1 METTAEGVEL
11 KDELALIRELGCSHI
26 QGYIYGKPARC
37 EEVEK
42 QLANGGKASPVGYK
56 VSRSPRA
63 RMLRSA
69 RIEVAGT
76 AGEVRIRDISATG
89 AMIDGIEAGDDAIG
103 VDLLIEL
110 LEDEVSPARLPW
122 WLDGK
127 AGIQYGETFKLQPLT
142 QPAHGLRTPGCCG
155 RRGSRLP
162 ARRARCASATFP
174 PPAR

>member
-1 METTAEGVEL
+1 MKRRPPRSTRTDTLFPYTTL
-11 KDELALIRELGCSHI
+11 FRSI

-89 AMIDGIEAGDDAIG
+89 AKIG
-103 VDLLIEL
+103 RASCRERVC
-110 LEDEVSPARLPW
+110 
-122 WLDGK
+122 
-127 AGIQYGETFKLQPLT
+127 QYV
-142 QPAHGLRTPGCCG
+142 
-155 RRGSRLP
+155 
-162 ARRARCASATFP
+162 
-174 PPAR
+174 

>member
-1 METTAEGVEL
+1 MRISDWSSDV
-11 KDELALIRELGCSHI
+11 CSSDL
-26 QGYIYGKPARC
+26 IYGKPARC

-89 AMIDGIEAGDDAIG
+89 AMIDGIEAGADAIG

-110 LEDEVSPARLPW
+110 LDDEMFPARLHW
-122 WLDGK
+122 ARDGT
-127 AGIQYGETFKLQPLT
+127 AGIEFVEHFILERPN
-142 QPAHGLRTPGCCG
+142 QPARG
-155 RRGSRLP
+155 RSQR
-162 ARRARCASATFP
+162 
-174 PPAR
+174 

>member
-69 RIEVAGT
+69 RIEVGGL
-76 AGEVRIRDISATG
+76 AGEVRIPDNSAPGPMIERKQAGADHTG
-89 AMIDGIEAGDDAIG
+89 RAQ
-103 VDLLIEL
+103 
-110 LEDEVSPARLPW
+110 W
-122 WLDGK
+122 
-127 AGIQYGETFKLQPLT
+127 
-142 QPAHGLRTPGCCG
+142 
-155 RRGSRLP
+155 
-162 ARRARCASATFP
+162 RARKK
-174 PPAR
+174 

>member
-1 METTAEGVEL
+1 MRISDLSSDVCSSDRIDQSFVRGAASAGNRNAAIIKAIVTLAETLGMETTAEGVEL

-69 RIEVAGT
+69 DRKSVVSGKSVS
-76 AGEVRIRDISATG
+76 VR
-89 AMIDGIEAGDDAIG
+89 
-103 VDLLIEL
+103 VDL
-110 LEDEVSPARLPW
+110 
-122 WLDGK
+122 G
-127 AGIQYGETFKLQPLT
+127 
-142 QPAHGLRTPGCCG
+142 G
-155 RRGSRLP
+155 RRFLKKKK
-162 ARRARCASATFP
+162 
-174 PPAR
+174 

>member
-42 QLANGGKASPVGYK
+42 QLANGGKASPLGYK
-56 VSRSPRA
+56 VSRRPRA

-69 RIEVAGT
+69 RIAVAGP

-89 AMIDGIEAGDDAIG
+89 AMLDGLQAGGDAMRD
-103 VDLLIEL
+103 VLLIVL
-110 LEDEVSPARLPW
+110 LAD
-122 WLDGK
+122 
-127 AGIQYGETFKLQPLT
+127 ETFT
-142 QPAHGLRTPGCCG
+142 AHHSSL
-155 RRGSRLP
+155 
-162 ARRARCASATFP
+162 
-174 PPAR
+174 